1 MFSPPTSALPGTAP
15 ETWLLLPRN
24 DGLVVIHLELNRK
37 LLCRRDADADLPSH
51 LYAARVLNTGQ
62 AAPART

>member
-15 ETWLLLPRN
+15 ETWLLPPRN
-24 DGLVVIHLELNRK
+24 NGLAVIHLELNRK